1 MKYVF
6 VLDHDPDD
14 IYIMKKFLSEVEY
27 KVQVE
32 YITQPDEVFKQLE
45 RGKKPAMILLDYNFG
60 PEKGME
66 ILKQLKIHP
75 VYRSIPVTVIGN
87 TSLPHIITES
97 YANGACSFIQ
107 KPLTV
112 EEAREKVLKFFHYW
126 RDVSLTV
133 D

>member
-14 IYIMKKFLSEVEY
+14 IYIMQKFLREVEY

-66 ILKQLKIHP
+66 ILKQFKIHP
-75 VYRSIPVTVIGN
+75 DYRSIPVTVIGN
-87 TSLPHIITES
+87 NSLPHIITES

-126 RDVSLTV
+126 MDVSLTV